1 MTYTVVMV
9 LWVALS
15 WAAGIDLVA
24 DDAVRLAAGG
34 RCVEVERRLEVRTE
48 RNPDDLA
55 ARLALDACRIS
66 GTQRA
71 SGERDLAGLFQVGA
85 PFEPGGLAKGRL
97 LAPEEV
103 AILRDDAQLG
113 ATMVIRAFIKL
124 KAYSSAQR
132 AWAELEPQVGRCG
145 AMDAA
150 KVALEHAQNGTA
162 MGWRTAV
169 EAMQRHPD
177 SLDVLDEVGLLAFA
191 DATLAVGPVLDAVVV
206 RGRPT
211 AKLNLFY
218 GLARGGRG
226 AECLTLVE
234 KVSFADEW
242 KDEVRQLRYRCATA
256 APDLAAADGLAS
268 NGLDDLDPRLRG
280 EHAALRLAAGR
291 AADALD
297 LVRGIEGL
305 DARSTEVTVR
315 ALTTLGKMGEL
326 ATFAQGL
333 APGSIPRL
341 SAAVTLYNGGDVA
354 AARALTAGGCEAYTG
369 QNAVLCTKM
378 Q

>member
-1 MTYTVVMV
+1 MTYTVAMV
-9 LWVALS
+9 LFVAVAL
-15 WAAGIDLVA
+15 AAGVDVVT
-24 DDAVRLAAGG
+24 DDAVRLASAG
-34 RCVEVERRLEVRTE
+34 RCVEVESRLERRTE

-66 GTQRA
+66 GTLRA

-85 PFEPGGLAKGRL
+85 PFEPQGLAKGKL

-103 AILRDDAQLG
+103 ALLREDAQLA

-132 AWAELEPQVGRCG
+132 AWAELDPLIGRCG

-162 MGWRTAV
+162 MGWSTAV
-169 EAMQRHPD
+169 EAMERHPD

-191 DATLAVGPVLDAVVV
+191 DATRLTGSVLDAVVV

-218 GLARGGRG
+218 GLARSGRG

-234 KVSFADEW
+234 RVSFADEW
-242 KDEVRQLRYRCATA
+242 KDEIRQLRYRCATA
-256 APDLAAADGLAS
+256 APDLAAADVLAAA
-268 NGLDDLDPRLRG
+268 GLDDLDPRLRG

-291 AADALD
+291 AADALV
-297 LVRGIEGL
+297 LLRGIEGL

-315 ALTTLGKMGEL
+315 SLTTLGKKAEL
-326 ATFAQGL
+326 AAFAQAL
-333 APGSIPRL
+333 PPGSVPRL

-369 QNAVLCTKM
+369 QNAVLCGRI